1 MLVNES
7 DVEVVTEVLV
17 VVVVVVVLD
26 EVVVVLT
33 VTLVEVANSST
44 TLVEVVLDVSTDVIC
59 ANVVLVSVRVAV
71 GD

>member
-1 MLVNES
+1 MLVNEV

-17 VVVVVVVLD
+17 VVV
-26 EVVVVLT
+26 T

-44 TLVEVVLDVSTDVIC
+44 TLVEVVLDVFTDVIC